1 MITLACDK
9 KFCCAAWRPA
19 PSAALP
25 GGGTSCRRW
34 CPGNTG
40 VPRRRAGDGVPI
52 GSPGNAGNRPENG
65 PAFCNTGDRING
77 ELFPEGGHMS
87 IDGTSDAGRDLAL
100 RIATFKAQ
108 TLAELTGG
116 GKTGSSEGFGTL
128 LASLKGGAAAVES
141 AAGSSGV
148 QGLSPTGRNEAL
160 FDPESAYRMMSE
172 INYRNV
178 LYKGQ
183 FAELSQMQTSLET
196 VAAAGT
202 SLGSVDAGS
211 SDEAIRQKLAQFVS
225 DYNAWR
231 TGFDEDMQQG
241 GILADTQAAQVAGYE
256 LEQSVENPFNGA
268 DLGLR
273 GMPDLG
279 LSIDPVTKQA
289 VLDEAALSRALQQ
302 NREGVVATVQ
312 QFSGN
317 FVKSAELLTS
327 SNNFFDRQ
335 LDNLSRAITYIADNQ
350 SSLQQEFGLGDT
362 YQPKGK
368 LAAALAAYE
377 RMLA

>member
-1 MITLACDK
+1 M
-9 KFCCAAWRPA
+9 
-19 PSAALP
+19 
-25 GGGTSCRRW
+25 
-34 CPGNTG
+34 
-40 VPRRRAGDGVPI
+40 
-52 GSPGNAGNRPENG
+52 
-65 PAFCNTGDRING
+65 
-77 ELFPEGGHMS
+77 
-87 IDGTSDAGRDLAL
+87 
-100 RIATFKAQ
+100 
-108 TLAELTGG
+108 
-116 GKTGSSEGFGTL
+116 
-128 LASLKGGAAAVES
+128 
-141 AAGSSGV
+141 
-148 QGLSPTGRNEAL
+148 
-160 FDPESAYRMMSE
+160 
-172 INYRNV
+172 
-178 LYKGQ
+178 
-183 FAELSQMQTSLET
+183 
-196 VAAAGT
+196 AAAGT
-202 SLGSVDAGS
+202 ALGSVDAGS
-211 SDEAIRQKLAQFVS
+211 SDAAIRQKLAQFVS

>member
-1 MITLACDK
+1 
-9 KFCCAAWRPA
+9 
-19 PSAALP
+19 
-25 GGGTSCRRW
+25 
-34 CPGNTG
+34 
-40 VPRRRAGDGVPI
+40 
-52 GSPGNAGNRPENG
+52 
-65 PAFCNTGDRING
+65 
-77 ELFPEGGHMS
+77 MS
-87 IDGTSDAGRDLAL
+87 IQGKPDAGLDLAL
-100 RIATFKAQ
+100 RIATLRAQ
-108 TLAELTGG
+108 SLPTAVGTQGADSTGF
-116 GKTGSSEGFGTL
+116 TAL
-128 LASLKGGAAAVES
+128 LASLKTPPQAELPAALQQTKAVAQASGTS
-141 AAGSSGV
+141 A
-148 QGLSPTGRNEAL
+148 LSPTGRNMAL

-196 VAAAGT
+196 MAAAGT
-202 SLGSVDAGS
+202 ALGSVDAGS
-211 SDEAIRQKLAQFVS
+211 SDDAIRQKLAQFVS

>member
-1 MITLACDK
+1 
-9 KFCCAAWRPA
+9 
-19 PSAALP
+19 
-25 GGGTSCRRW
+25 
-34 CPGNTG
+34 
-40 VPRRRAGDGVPI
+40 
-52 GSPGNAGNRPENG
+52 
-65 PAFCNTGDRING
+65 
-77 ELFPEGGHMS
+77 MS

-108 TLAELTGG
+108 TLAELTGS
-116 GKTGSSEGFGTL
+116 GKTGSSEGFGAL
-128 LASLKGGAAAVES
+128 LSSLKGGAAAVES

-148 QGLSPTGRNEAL
+148 HGLSPTGRNEAL

-196 VAAAGT
+196 MAAAGT
-202 SLGSVDAGS
+202 ALGSVDTGS
-211 SDEAIRQKLAQFVS
+211 SDDAIRQKLAQFVS

-350 SSLQQEFGLGDT
+350 SSLQQEFGLGDA